1 MAKTNDPKPVK
12 LFCGMLAGDAGL
24 FATAEERLA
33 GRCGEIDI
41 ESDVFAFDFTDYYEK
56 EMGAGLKKQFVAF
69 RPLIDPGEIVTVK
82 LWTNELE
89 REIAAAIGGPVER
102 PINLDPGYL
111 TLSKLVLAT
120 AKDYSHRLYLGR
132 GIYAE
137 VTLRYQG
144 GRFVDWPWTY
154 PDYKTAGYHAYF
166 RRLRDAYVDQ
176 LKEFGPMQDE

>member
-1 MAKTNDPKPVK
+1 MAKACEPKPVK
-12 LFCGMLAGDAGL
+12 CFCGMLAGDVSLFDVAAG
-24 FATAEERLA
+24 RLA
-33 GRCGEIDI
+33 EQYGEIDA
-41 ESDVFAFDFTDYYEK
+41 ESETFDFDFTDYYKE
-56 EMGAGLKKQFVAF
+56 EMGPGLKKKFVSF
-69 RPLIDPGEIVTVK
+69 RDLIDPIDLVEIK
-82 LWTNELE
+82 LATNDLE
-89 REIAAAIGGPVER
+89 SEIAGQAGGSVAR

-154 PDYKTAGYHAYF
+154 PDYKTPEYQAF
-166 RRLRDAYVDQ
+166 FKRLRGIYVAQ
-176 LKEFGPMQDE
+176 CRPE

>member
-1 MAKTNDPKPVK
+1 MAKAHDPKPVK
-12 LFCGMLAGDAGL
+12 LFCGMLAADVGL
-24 FATAEERLA
+24 FARAKERLA
-33 GRCGEIDI
+33 GRYGGIDA
-41 ESDVFAFDFTDYYEK
+41 ESDVFDFDFTDYYEK
-56 EMGAGLKKQFVAF
+56 EMGPGLKKTFVSF
-69 RPLIDPGEIVTVK
+69 HPLIDPGEIVAVK

-89 REIAAAIGGPVER
+89 REIAAEAGGPVDR

-154 PDYKTAGYHAYF
+154 PDYKTPEYQVF
-166 RRLRDAYVDQ
+166 FKRLRDIYVAQ
-176 LKEFGPMQDE
+176 ISQE